1 VKLKH
6 FTENWNRMKVENYW
20 SRIAIIALSG
30 ALLMMAYLM
39 LNQKVPVVVMPPELS
54 EQGEII
60 EDQATQSFH
69 EAWSHH
75 VARTIGNVS
84 PGNADFVRA
93 SIEPLLAPSIY
104 DQTLVVIER
113 QLDEIER
120 DQVAYTFEPREVIYD
135 DKTKR
140 TYVTGLHFLHQGTD
154 QTQRFNRTYELEWR
168 FEDYRPLLQHIETYQ
183 GGPRFPENTLRQ
195 GGSQ

>member
-1 VKLKH
+1 MKLNQ
-6 FTENWNRMKVENYW
+6 FTENWNRMKVEKYW
-20 SRIAIIALSG
+20 SRIAIVSLAG
-30 ALLMMAYLM
+30 ALFIMAFLVS
-39 LNQKVPVVVMPPELS
+39 NQKVPVVVMPPDMS
-54 EQGEII
+54 KQGEII

-75 VARTIGNVS
+75 FARTIGNVS
-84 PGNADFVRA
+84 PGNADFVR
-93 SIEPLLAPSIY
+93 SSVEPLLAPSIY

-135 DKTKR
+135 EQTQR
-140 TYVTGLHFLHQGTD
+140 TYVTGLHFLHQGSD
-154 QTQRFNRTYELEWR
+154 ETQRVNRTYEMEWR
-168 FEDYRPLLQHIETYQ
+168 FENYRPLLEHIETYE
-183 GGPRFPENTLRQ
+183 GGPRFPEEMSPQ